1 MQIDLVGE
9 QLIEDLRAAAW
20 LVVVGAK
27 GDPQLL
33 PWLEACEA
41 PTLVVLPE
49 ASAVDAFSALLS
61 SEQRERLEL
70 RVQWLAG
77 GDGEALWYRYND
89 ARCNGPA
96 GPEHWRERYPN
107 LKLAEVE
114 MRPHRSL
121 DGLLASWAPCH
132 EDGGVVVWLLN
143 DHQPLLTA
151 EALRC
156 CCCLAVA
163 GGQSSALNKALGL
176 CYLNPDPAVAGVWR
190 RDRLA
195 RLQAERD
202 QLAQM
207 LEAVNEQLD
216 VILSV
221 LDQDG

>member
-1 MQIDLVGE
+1 MLGE

-20 LVVVGAK
+20 LVVVGAQ

-49 ASAVDAFSALLS
+49 ADAVDGLTGLLS

-70 RVQWLAG
+70 RAQWLAG
-77 GDGEALWYRYND
+77 EDGEALWYRYND

-96 GPEHWRERYPN
+96 GPDHWRERYPN
-107 LKLAEVE
+107 LKLAGVE

-121 DGLLASWAPCH
+121 DGLLASWEPCQA
-132 EDGGVVVWLLN
+132 DGGVIVWFLG
-143 DHQPLLTA
+143 DHHPLLTA
-151 EALRC
+151 ERLRRC
-156 CCCLAVA
+156 SSLVVA
-163 GGQSSALNKALGL
+163 GGEDPALSKALGS
-176 CYLNPDPAVAGVWR
+176 CYLNPDPAVKGVWR
-190 RDRLA
+190 RDRMA
-195 RLQAERD
+195 CLQAERD
-202 QLAQM
+202 QLAHT

-216 VILSV
+216 AILGM